1 MALLPDFAGFL
12 GCSGRQKGAA
22 EFASPAALA
31 CLFVL
36 RTVPRMPKSQAKSRL
51 CIWPAACVCRSEQNF
66 FAAILIGYSVRA
78 SATSKIASSAGIP
91 PAQSKANA
99 GKTDQASPFA
109 LLMDSM
115 ASKDSVKDS
124 GKPPQK
130 NASNSGG
137 RDDKSAATNA
147 NPSNANPAD
156 QQGGQADNAANTI
169 MQGQKSASNSKTGKQ
184 DQPDDKDEK
193 TKAADGTADADQT
206 SVLQL
211 LESQAQPAQPAQP
224 AAQPFVQT
232 AAAPANDDDSGD
244 MPVGNVG
251 ATAPAPATPVTP
263 VAPDIAQDAAAPTT
277 PALKPSDLAA
287 AQLPPASEDDED
299 NQTEDAPPTQPVAAQ
314 SAPQVSS
321 PAKPAPKSAAVKAAA
336 AEKPSVSADTQIASA
351 DSAKSDAVKDN
362 QAPKPDGRQDTA
374 KDDAVKPG
382 ESAKGQTGQAAG
394 TKADAN
400 KYAIGK
406 TGPDNSNDTDA
417 KTAAAAPQVQP
428 AEIPDT
434 MPKAAPHPAPTAVF
448 AVNNIAASQAALNSP
463 VAQAAG
469 QTNVTQHIQVS
480 AQAAPN
486 LPALAVE
493 IAAKS
498 QSGSKQFDI
507 RLDPPELGRVDVRL
521 SIDATGKASAHLSA
535 DQPQTL
541 TLLQKDA
548 PALTR
553 ALRDAGLDV
562 SQDGLNFSL
571 RQQADNSNGNAA
583 GSNRRGGSARNFSLT
598 ATTSIEP
605 SAATAAY
612 RGLANER
619 LDIRV

>member
-1 MALLPDFAGFL
+1 M
-12 GCSGRQKGAA
+12 R
-22 EFASPAALA
+22 
-31 CLFVL
+31 V
-36 RTVPRMPKSQAKSRL
+36 
-51 CIWPAACVCRSEQNF
+51 
-66 FAAILIGYSVRA
+66 

-99 GKTDQASPFA
+99 GKADQASPFS
-109 LLMDSM
+109 LLVDSM
-115 ASKDSVKDS
+115 APKDSVKDS

-130 NASNSGG
+130 DASNSGG
-137 RDDKSAATNA
+137 KSTDDRSATTNA
-147 NPSNANPAD
+147 NPANANPAD
-156 QQGGQADNAANTI
+156 QQGGQDDNAANTTV
-169 MQGQKSASNSKTGKQ
+169 QGPAKSASNAKTGKQ
-184 DQPDDKDEK
+184 DQPDDKDGE
-193 TKAADGTADADQT
+193 TKAADGTVDASQV

-211 LESQAQPAQPAQP
+211 LELQAPPAQPPTQP
-224 AAQPFVQT
+224 SVQT
-232 AAAPANDDDSGD
+232 TAAPANDDDSD
-244 MPVGNVG
+244 DLPVGNVG
-251 ATAPAPATPVTP
+251 ATAPVPATPATPATPV
-263 VAPDIAQDAAAPTT
+263 IAQDAAAPTT
-277 PALKPSDLAA
+277 PAPKPSDVAA
-287 AQLPPASEDDED
+287 AQVPPASEDDED
-299 NQTEDAPPTQPVAAQ
+299 IQTEDTPPPPVTAQ
-314 SAPQVSS
+314 SAPQASA
-321 PAKPAPKSAAVKAAA
+321 PARPTPKSAAVKAAA

-351 DSAKSDAVKDN
+351 DAAKSDAVKDN
-362 QAPKPDGRQDTA
+362 QAPKPDVRNDPA

-382 ESAKGQTGQAAG
+382 EIAKGQTGQAAG
-394 TKADAN
+394 AKADPN

-406 TGPDNSNDTDA
+406 TASDNTNDAGDAA
-417 KTAAAAPQVQP
+417 KTAAAPQVQP

-434 MPKAAPHPAPTAVF
+434 TPKAAPTAVF
-448 AVNNIAASQAALNSP
+448 AINNIAASQAALNSP
-463 VAQAAG
+463 VAQAAA
-469 QTNVTQHIQVS
+469 QANITQHVQVS
-480 AQAAPN
+480 TQPAPN

-541 TLLQKDA
+541 ALLQKDS